1 MTETIKK
8 SIISPKFVEEE
19 IVIDVK
25 YVENGNEIEHMM
37 VIDSGAPVSLV
48 SSAWLKQYMKD
59 AKVDNEEVKRES
71 SCRRFRLGKTLYISE
86 EKIQFPVVMKTDKK
100 DLIKKEVT
108 ANIID
113 SDEVTFLCGE
123 ETLMKWNT
131 TLDFAERK
139 LGFKENNKAVELIKR
154 SHLLVK
160 LELVGKW
167 KDEDVVLLLK

>member
-1 MTETIKK
+1 
-8 SIISPKFVEEE
+8 
-19 IVIDVK
+19 
-25 YVENGNEIEHMM
+25 
-37 VIDSGAPVSLV
+37 
-48 SSAWLKQYMKD
+48 
-59 AKVDNEEVKRES
+59 
-71 SCRRFRLGKTLYISE
+71 
-86 EKIQFPVVMKTDKK
+86 MKTDKN
-100 DLIKKEVT
+100 DLIKREVT

-139 LGFKENNKAVELIKR
+139 LGFKENDKAVELIKR

-167 KDEDVVLLLK
+167 KDEDVVLLLKEEKDVNTLKAVQRIHKILNHKQKKQMYYTYENAGKLDTETRKLIDEVIENCEICKKNSRSK